1 MLNGDYVAPALIFIA
16 VLFGVLV
23 LGLVVGKLA
32 RPGTRRQLLLAW
44 LLALILL
51 PPWLLALT
59 ADGDIFGVVTI
70 ARYALAIPA
79 VAALWWLRR
88 SIRAFKARHPA
99 LPPLPRKPWLLVI
112 LALALF
118 GLLDYLSRHR
128 YDAAIALNDTIASM
142 VFIGAAALLLAG
154 CVWALRSSIR
164 WLRLAGPGSATASPR
179 R

>member
-32 RPGTRRQLLLAW
+32 RPGSRRQLLLAW

-70 ARYALAIPA
+70 APVSYTHLT
-79 VAALWWLRR
+79 
-88 SIRAFKARHPA
+88 
-99 LPPLPRKPWLLVI
+99 LPTNREV
-112 LALALF
+112 
-118 GLLDYLSRHR
+118 
-128 YDAAIALNDTIASM
+128 
-142 VFIGAAALLLAG
+142 
-154 CVWALRSSIR
+154 
-164 WLRLAGPGSATASPR
+164 
-179 R
+179 